1 MFSTEES
8 HGIERIT
15 QEIKG
20 LDDEK
25 EGTQKLATPK
35 DQEATI
41 TLKWEG
47 LRVRVPYERS
57 GPWQTIGKLELE
69 LQRDTVAA
77 RNVTAAARRKTIFFS
92 PLFFKIFIGV
102 WLLYNVA
109 FVSGVQ
115 KSESAIL
122 KHVSPLFWISFP
134 FRSPQITE

>member
-77 RNVTAAARRKTIFFS
+77 RNATAAARRKKIFFS
-92 PLFFKIFIGV
+92 PLFLPNLSSTF
-102 WLLYNVA
+102 Y
-109 FVSGVQ
+109 
-115 KSESAIL
+115 
-122 KHVSPLFWISFP
+122 
-134 FRSPQITE
+134 